1 MLKLAQKTMF
11 TLYNLIQPITTTL
24 IQTLKIM
31 ITWSQY
37 ENNRY

>member
-1 MLKLAQKTMF
+1 MLKLAQKIIL
-11 TLYNLIQPITTTL
+11 TLYNLIQPITTAL
-24 IQTLKIM
+24 LQILKII

>member
-1 MLKLAQKTMF
+1 MLKLAQKIIL

-24 IQTLKIM
+24 LQILKII